1 MKPRRRIAL
10 VLGLALLP
18 GCWLPRH
25 SGIDGQVQALT
36 AEVERVEG
44 YHARDPLPPV
54 TGTSHPLVADAVAL
68 PRNDLRPSPI
78 QKVVYDQPAN
88 GPQPRVHK
96 LVIPPDLPGADAPP
110 IEKLS
115 EDPAEKGRQL
125 NELYPPLQSLP
136 PTPRPSPG
144 PLGKPL
150 SLGDLQSLGETYSPA
165 VKSAYA
171 AVQAAIG
178 AARQAGAYP
187 NPTFAFEHD
196 TVETGPAGYP
206 GFYIDQLIKTGDK
219 LKLQEAAA
227 TMDLLNARLAL
238 RRARTDLAYQ
248 VRGAYFAVLV
258 ALENMR
264 VSEALYRFTNEIYNV
279 QIDMVRTSGLA
290 AGYEP
295 MQLRPLALQ
304 ARLAFVQARHQYMA
318 SWKQLA
324 AALGLPDMP
333 PSELEGRVDL
343 AVPVFDYS
351 AVLARLG
358 RHTDV
363 LTAVNNIQKAK
374 YNLELAKVAPL
385 PDVEVRLLVQK
396 DYSTP
401 PNQVAHSFQMTIPV
415 PVWDQ
420 NKGAIQQADWLL
432 KQASVGPDQARNT
445 LINTLAD
452 AFNRYETA
460 REGVAIALQ
469 QVRDQVRAY
478 RGARARR
485 ETVPADVAF
494 GDLVTAEQTLATY
507 IAAYITAL
515 GQQWQAV
522 VDVANLLQTD
532 DLFQVAPREEV
543 FPVPELGP
551 MPAPVIIKPPS
562 APCPTGSPAPAAPAT
577 SEAASSPAISPSAVA
592 PTTLPGIDRPTGQTR
607 GTSGPALRSWMAGP

>member
-1 MKPRRRIAL
+1 MKPRRRIPL

-18 GCWLPRH
+18 GCWLPSH
-25 SGIDGQVQALT
+25 SGIDGEVKALA
-36 AEVERVEG
+36 AEVGRAES
-44 YHARDPLPPV
+44 YHARDRLPAAPVSAEPL
-54 TGTSHPLVADAVAL
+54 L
-68 PRNDLRPSPI
+68 PETLTAPQQGESPPSPL
-78 QKVVYDQPAN
+78 Q
-88 GPQPRVHK
+88 RVAYAPPEKAPPPGARK
-96 LVIPPDLPGADAPP
+96 LFVPPELPGADAPP
-110 IEKLS
+110 IEKMS
-115 EDPAEKGRQL
+115 EEPAEKARQL
-125 NELYPPLQSLP
+125 KALYPPLPPLP
-136 PTPRPSPG
+136 AIPQPAPG
-144 PLGKPL
+144 PAGRPL
-150 SLGDLQSLGETYSPA
+150 SLADLQTLGETYSPA
-165 VKSAYA
+165 VRAASA
-171 AVQAAIG
+171 AVEAAKG

-196 TVETGPAGYP
+196 TAQTGQAGYP
-206 GFYIDQLIKTGDK
+206 GFFLDQVIKTGDK

-227 TMDLLNARLAL
+227 TLDLVNARLAL

-258 ALENMR
+258 AQENMR
-264 VSEALYRFTNEIYNV
+264 VSHALFRFTNEIYNI

-304 ARLAFVQARHQYMA
+304 ARLAFIQARNQYLS

-343 AVPVFDYS
+343 PVPVFDYN

-363 LTAVNNIQKAK
+363 LTALTNIQKAK
-374 YNLELAKVAPL
+374 YNLELAKVTPL
-385 PDVEVRLLVQK
+385 PDVDVRLLVQK
-396 DYSTP
+396 DYTTP
-401 PNQVAHSFQMTIPV
+401 PFQVVNSFQMTIPV

-420 NKGAIQQADWLL
+420 NKGAIHQAEWLL
-432 KQASVGPDQARNT
+432 RQASVGPDQARNA

-452 AFNRYETA
+452 AFNRYQTA
-460 REGVAIALQ
+460 RETVAITRQ

-478 RGARARR
+478 RGAYARR
-485 ETVPADVAF
+485 QTLPGDVAF
-494 GDLVTAEQTLATY
+494 GDLVTAEQTLAAY
-507 IAAYITAL
+507 IAAYVTAL

-543 FPVPELGP
+543 DPVPDLQP
-551 MPAPVIIKPPS
+551 LPPPVIIKPPS
-562 APCPTGSPAPAAPAT
+562 APCPAAPQAAAVPAAAG
-577 SEAASSPAISPSAVA
+577 AASSAAAPQPKFVPAIP
-592 PTTLPGIDRPTGQTR
+592 PGIDGPVAPGRREPAPSAD
-607 GTSGPALRSWMAGP
+607 SGG

>member
-1 MKPRRRIAL
+1 
-10 VLGLALLP
+10 
-18 GCWLPRH
+18 
-25 SGIDGQVQALT
+25 
-36 AEVERVEG
+36 
-44 YHARDPLPPV
+44 V
-54 TGTSHPLVADAVAL
+54 TGASQPLVADAVPIA
-68 PRNDLRPSPI
+68 RNQDSPPLPI
-78 QKVVYDQPAN
+78 QQASYAQPEK
-88 GPQPRVHK
+88 GQQPGAHK
-96 LVIPPDLPGADAPP
+96 LVIPPELPGADAPP

-115 EDPAEKGRQL
+115 EDPAEKARQL
-125 NELYPPLQSLP
+125 KELYPPLPSLP
-136 PTPRPSPG
+136 PTPRPAPG
-144 PLGKPL
+144 PMGRPL

-196 TVETGPAGYP
+196 TAQTGQAGYP
-206 GFYIDQLIKTGDK
+206 GFFIDQLIKTGDK

-227 TMDLLNARLAL
+227 TMDRLNARLAM
-238 RRARTDLAYQ
+238 RRARTDLAYAI
-248 VRGAYFAVLV
+248 RGAYFAVLV
-258 ALENMR
+258 AQENMR
-264 VSEALYRFTNEIYNV
+264 VSEALYRFTHKIYTV

-304 ARLAFVQARHQYMA
+304 ARLAFVQARNQYLA
-318 SWKQLA
+318 SWKQLT

-343 AVPVFDYS
+343 AMPVFEYDI
-351 AVLARLG
+351 ALARLG
-358 RHTDV
+358 QHTDV
-363 LTAVNNIQKAK
+363 LTALNNIQKAK
-374 YNLELAKVAPL
+374 YSLELAKITPL
-385 PDVEVRLLVQK
+385 PDVDVRFLVQK
-396 DYSTP
+396 DYTTP
-401 PNQVAHSFQMTIPV
+401 PFQIVESFQMSVPV

-420 NKGAIQQADWLL
+420 NKGAIHQAEWVL

-445 LINTLAD
+445 LTNTLAD

-460 REGVAIALQ
+460 REAVAITQQ

-478 RGARARR
+478 RGAYARR
-485 ETVPADVAF
+485 QTLPADVAF

-532 DLFQVAPREEV
+532 DLFQVAPREEM
-543 FPVPELGP
+543 FPVPDLQALP
-551 MPAPVIIKPPS
+551 PPVIVMP
-562 APCPTGSPAPAAPAT
+562 PAAPC
-577 SEAASSPAISPSAVA
+577 AAAPRAPTVPAAADPENSPATPPATAIPA
-592 PTTLPGIDRPTGQTR
+592 TLPGIDRPAAPGRRTPSHSTD
-607 GTSGPALRSWMAGP
+607 SGG